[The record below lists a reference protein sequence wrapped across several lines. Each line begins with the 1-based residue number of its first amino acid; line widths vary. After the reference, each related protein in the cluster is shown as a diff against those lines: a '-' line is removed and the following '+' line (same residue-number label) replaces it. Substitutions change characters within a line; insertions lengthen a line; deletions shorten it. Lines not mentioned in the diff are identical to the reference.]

1 MKTIR
6 LLPALESRLTG
17 LGERLRN
24 ARVRRKIS
32 AEVLAARA
40 GVTRPTLHK
49 VERGAPS
56 VAMGIYARVMFALQL
71 DHDID
76 SLALDD
82 ELGRRLQDLGLP
94 QRARAPK
101 SGRSPS

>member
-1 MKTIR
+1 MKTVR
-6 LLPALESRLTG
+6 LLPALDSRLKG
-17 LGERLRN
+17 LGARLRD

-32 AEVLAARA
+32 AESLAARA
-40 GVTRPTLHK
+40 GVTRQTLHK

-94 QRARAPK
+94 ERARAPK
-101 SGRSPS
+101 SGGSSS